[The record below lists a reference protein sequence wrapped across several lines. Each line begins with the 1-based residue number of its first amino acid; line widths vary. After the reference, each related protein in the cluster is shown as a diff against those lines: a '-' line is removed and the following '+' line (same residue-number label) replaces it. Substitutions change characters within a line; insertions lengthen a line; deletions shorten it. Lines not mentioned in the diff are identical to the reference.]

1 MFWAMMVYKN
11 GKRNKALYSV
21 LEYSSST
28 TEAAPARKES
38 KPKQQPKSSG
48 RSVELISGGNSTD
61 GKPIV
66 SKLPVLD

>member
-28 TEAAPARKES
+28 SYRVKNSNTPLFKTA
-38 KPKQQPKSSG
+38 SSVYDRIFQVREVDCILTTAQIG
-48 RSVELISGGNSTD
+48 
-61 GKPIV
+61 
-66 SKLPVLD
+66 